1 MTRRIVRG
9 SKFKVNQRVV
19 VDGDCNGN
27 YHGRV
32 IETHVRLTKTKNT
45 FDNRLVTAPGVT
57 VLVDEWEGVKYDYNS
72 GPGFLPF
79 EIIAHDNEVLTSVT
93 IERTARVHY

>member
-32 IETHVRLTKTKNT
+32 IKTHARLRKTKNT

-79 EIIAHDNEVLTSVT
+79 EIIAHDIDVLTSIM